1 MTALARVPEAA
12 APTLGALIARLSGE
26 ARDAAREHVSELEA
40 ALARVAALAQDVSDG
55 GEAYP
60 VGIRAICRSL
70 AASMPVQQ
78 RSLRAFQP
86 VAA

>member
-1 MTALARVPEAA
+1 MTALALVPEAP
-12 APTLGALIARLSGE
+12 APTLGALIARLTGE
-26 ARDAAREHVSELEA
+26 ARDAAREHVGELDA
-40 ALARVAALAQDVSDG
+40 ALARVALLAQDVSEG

-70 AASMPVQQ
+70 AASMPLQQ

-86 VAA
+86 AAV